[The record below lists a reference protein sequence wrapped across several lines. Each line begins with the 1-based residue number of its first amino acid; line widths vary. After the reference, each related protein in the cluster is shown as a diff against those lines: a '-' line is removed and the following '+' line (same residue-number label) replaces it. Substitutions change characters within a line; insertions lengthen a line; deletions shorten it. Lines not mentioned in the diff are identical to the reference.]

1 MVKFAM
7 DCEGGNPYA
16 HDEYNIGSS
25 LKEAVDRRDAE
36 EMVKLSKKPI
46 FGFIE
51 IEVVK
56 PLKLMAQN
64 PPDSFVAAAEQ
75 MKANSN

>member
-1 MVKFAM
+1 MIKFGM

-56 PLKLMAQN
+56 PLKMMALN
-64 PPDSFVAAAEQ
+64 PPDSFKAAAQ
-75 MKANSN
+75 QRQASSN